1 MSYESI
7 KNIEVTTYQ
16 EWNTYNVILEFIK
29 FRGLTLK
36 SEPTTDPKVFV
47 SEFNFLNYITIQAED
62 EHNRSYNIVFVN
74 KDTSYVTHS
83 AQFVSLM
90 SKMKSDKVII
100 ISFVEKVSNII
111 NALIKKIEIAKM
123 NDLIEKGKW
132 DKSKEWEKNIYLY
145 PHRMFLAVFPLFKK
159 YPKHTIISQEKLA
172 IDYIQDNP
180 KDHTRISVND
190 TMSVW
195 LGAKIGDI
203 IAIDR
208 TNQTTG
214 ESQGYRV
221 VVNKTIQD

>member
-1 MSYESI
+1 MSYDSI
-7 KNIEVTTYQ
+7 KNIEVSTHQ
-16 EWNTYNVILEFIK
+16 EWNIYNVILEFIK

-36 SEPTTDPKVFV
+36 SEPTTDSKKFV

-62 EHNRSYNIVFVN
+62 EEKQSYSIVFVN
-74 KDTSYVTHS
+74 NDTQYVTHS

-90 SKMKSDKVII
+90 SKIKSDKVII

-111 NALIKKIEIAKM
+111 NALIKK
-123 NDLIEKGKW
+123 NGW
-132 DKSKEWEKNIYLY
+132 DKRLFLY
-145 PHRMFLAVFPLFKK
+145 PYRMFLTVFPLVKK

-172 IDYIQDNP
+172 HDYIQDNP

-190 TMSVW
+190 TMAVW

-221 VVNKTIQD
+221 VINKTIQD

>member
-7 KNIEVTTYQ
+7 KNIEVTTHQ
-16 EWNTYNVILEFIK
+16 EWNIYNVILEFIK

-36 SEPTTDPKVFV
+36 SEPTTDAKKFV
-47 SEFNFLNYITIQAED
+47 SEFNFLNYITLQAED
-62 EHNRSYNIVFVN
+62 EEKQTYTIVFVN
-74 KDTSYVTHS
+74 KDTNYVTHS
-83 AQFVSLM
+83 AQFLSLM
-90 SKMKSDKVII
+90 GKIKSDKVII
-100 ISFVEKVSNII
+100 ISFVEQVSNII
-111 NALIKKIEIAKM
+111 NALIKK
-123 NDLIEKGKW
+123 KG
-132 DKSKEWEKNIYLY
+132 WEKRLYLY
-145 PHRMFLAVFPLFKK
+145 PYRMFLTVFPLIKR

-172 IDYIQDNP
+172 QDYIQDNP
-180 KDHTRISVND
+180 KDHTRIALND

-203 IAIDR
+203 ISVDR